1 MQRPDVL
8 MTDDLS
14 GKIDETFFQK
24 RHFTVS
30 LSFLM
35 FTNASQSL
43 TNEILNENS
52 WCKRIL
58 CRIGTD
64 LLTETKKEKRF
75 AAAHEPLQR

>member
-1 MQRPDVL
+1 
-8 MTDDLS
+8 
-14 GKIDETFFQK
+14 
-24 RHFTVS
+24 
-30 LSFLM
+30 M